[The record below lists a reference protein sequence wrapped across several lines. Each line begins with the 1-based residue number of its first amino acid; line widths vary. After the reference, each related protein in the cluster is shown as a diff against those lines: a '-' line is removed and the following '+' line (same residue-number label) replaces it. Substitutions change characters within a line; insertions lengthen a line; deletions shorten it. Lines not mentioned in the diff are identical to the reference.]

1 MNYSQATTEF
11 YRHCLARNLSRETI
25 GMYERVLNRLEKTMV
40 KEGLGERGKDIN
52 IEEVTPTMIRLHF
65 SILLEQMQ
73 PVTLR
78 IHYRLLHSFFT
89 FLKSEEITSR
99 NIMDRVE
106 KPKVP
111 KKEMEAFSKEEIDTL
126 LSVFDKNTFV
136 GYRNYVLTCLLFGT
150 GLRRSEAVKVRIDDI
165 RFDINIIKVM
175 GKGSKFRNVP
185 IGDSL
190 RRVLIKY
197 INIRHDEIKKRKL
210 NDSPYLFIN
219 SRNGN
224 KLGIETLTGLYNTV
238 GREEGIRGVRV
249 SPHTFRHTFAKFFLL
264 NGGDVFTLQKILGH
278 SDITTTKKYINL
290 NTNDIRVQNDKY
302 NPFENECWRYL

>member
-1 MNYSQATTEF
+1 
-11 YRHCLARNLSRETI
+11 
-25 GMYERVLNRLEKTMV
+25 MYERVLNRLEKTMV

-99 NIMDRVE
+99 NIMGRVE

>member
-25 GMYERVLNRLEKTMV
+25 GMYERVLNRLEKTLV

-65 SILLEQMQ
+65 SILLGQMQ

-136 GYRNYVLTCLLFGT
+136 GYRNYALTCLLFGT

-290 NTNDIRVQNDKY
+290 NTNDIRIQNDKY
-302 NPFENECWRYL
+302 NPFENECWRYF